1 MEHVSHDIDT
11 IKVESDGGDDPD
23 GEDEVDGNGEAE
35 KDKNCEQADSFGWP
49 GELHLCLSPL
59 SLFDCFVRGGG
70 GTGVLPRSFTNTFLS
85 PASLSGPA
93 LAQCVM
99 DRRNDDD

>member
-1 MEHVSHDIDT
+1 MFLTISIPLKLSLMEVMIQT
-11 IKVESDGGDDPD
+11 VRMRLIVMVKQRKTRIVNKQIRFDGRGSSIS
-23 GEDEVDGNGEAE
+23 A
-35 KDKNCEQADSFGWP
+35 C
-49 GELHLCLSPL
+49 PL